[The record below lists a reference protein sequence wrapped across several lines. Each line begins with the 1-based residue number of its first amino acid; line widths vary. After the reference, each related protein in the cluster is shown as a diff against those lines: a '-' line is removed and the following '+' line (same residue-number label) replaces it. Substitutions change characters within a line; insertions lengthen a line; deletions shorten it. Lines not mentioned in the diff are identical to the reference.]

1 MQHVFSNRS
10 GIGHVTIGQPAPDPD
25 ARLMAEVEQ
34 IRALRAQGFEVD
46 DIVRQSGM
54 SYKRV
59 ADLCRRFRIMKPR
72 PQRQRMRADSKP
84 QVIDEQVTRRCLSC
98 GSVFVAQSRFLR
110 LCETHRRGA

>member
-25 ARLMAEVEQ
+25 ARLMADVEQ

-54 SYKRV
+54 SYT
-59 ADLCRRFRIMKPR
+59 CR
-72 PQRQRMRADSKP
+72 
-84 QVIDEQVTRRCLSC
+84 
-98 GSVFVAQSRFLR
+98 GSVPAVSDYEA
-110 LCETHRRGA
+110 TPPAPADARRQQATGH